1 MRRSKNLG
9 ITPEEQVAI
18 KMSKLL
24 SDFHLDL
31 EAVGFYLSRTMPYTI
46 YRRFLEVSE
55 SAQYREKEVMHKSLN
70 EIMDTL
76 F

>member
-1 MRRSKNLG
+1 MRRLKTS

-31 EAVGFYLSRTMPYTI
+31 EAVGFYLSRSMPYTV
-46 YRRFLEVSE
+46 YRRFIEVAE
-55 SAQYREKEVMHKSLN
+55 SAQYREKEVDHRSLQ
-70 EIMDTL
+70 EVMDTL
-76 F
+76 W

>member
-1 MRRSKNLG
+1 MRRLKTQ

-31 EAVGFYLSRTMPYTI
+31 EAIGFYLSRSLPYTV
-46 YRRFLEVSE
+46 YRRFIEVAE
-55 SAQYREKEVMHKSLN
+55 AAQYREKEIGHKSIQ
-70 EIMDTL
+70 ETMDTL
-76 F
+76 W

>member
-1 MRRSKNLG
+1 MRRIKTAV
-9 ITPEEQVAI
+9 TPEEQVAI

-31 EAVGFYLSRTMPYTI
+31 EAVGFYLSRSLPYTV
-46 YRRFLEVSE
+46 YRRFIEVAE
-55 SAQYREKEVMHKSLN
+55 AAQYREKEVEHKSLQ

-76 F
+76 W

>member
-1 MRRSKNLG
+1 MRRIKTP

-31 EAVGFYLSRTMPYTI
+31 EAVGFYLSRSLPYTV
-46 YRRFLEVSE
+46 YRRFIEVAE
-55 SAQYREKEVMHKSLN
+55 AAQYREKEVSHKSLQ
-70 EIMDTL
+70 ETMDTL
-76 F
+76 W

>member
-1 MRRSKNLG
+1 MRRIKTP

-31 EAVGFYLSRTMPYTI
+31 EAVGFYLSRSLPYTV
-46 YRRFLEVSE
+46 YRRFIEVAE
-55 SAQYREKEVMHKSLN
+55 AAQYREKEIAHKSLQ
-70 EIMDTL
+70 ETMDTL
-76 F
+76 W